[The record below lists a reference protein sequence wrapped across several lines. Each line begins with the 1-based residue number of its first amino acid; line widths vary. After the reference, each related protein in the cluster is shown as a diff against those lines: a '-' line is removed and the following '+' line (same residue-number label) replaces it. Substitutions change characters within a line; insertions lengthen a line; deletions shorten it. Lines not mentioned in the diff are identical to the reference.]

1 MIVLLLAL
9 FSPLAAASPLVVRFD
24 SAGAAP
30 AEPLLAILVV
40 GETRTE
46 IALRDD
52 GERPDFAKED
62 SRFAGGSDFS
72 GGKLTLILSAGG
84 VELGSAP
91 VEFTDPTAP
100 HDVDV
105 SMSAGE
111 LTVSVSAPPD
121 PSGAAPPAGSGEP
134 APVGSPGGPPVAGGG
149 GGGFVGAGGEASP
162 QPVTFPTGDSGDGL
176 LFIGVGVGL
185 LALLGAGWLWR
196 RWRAAPTS
204 RSAEVQVVPEPGLL
218 APSFPSLS
226 DGLAAWV
233 APGEARGIL
242 EPLLRHLADRHRVLV
257 AAAADVELRPV
268 AGGPVYRILGVRPS
282 LVGDVAESLGRE
294 PGPPL
299 CVLLVLD
306 EAVEDA
312 LRDYRD
318 LLPQDVGG
326 LVLLGKAVNSGLPTV
341 VVGVVSEGWSLQHGA
356 TTITVA
362 TSARGLDVV

>member
-1 MIVLLLAL
+1 MLAL
-9 FSPLAAASPLVVRFD
+9 FCSLAAASPLVVRFD

-30 AEPLLAILVV
+30 AEPLLAILVD

-46 IALRDD
+46 VALRDD

-62 SRFAGGSDFS
+62 SRFAGVSDFS
-72 GGKLTLILSAGG
+72 GATLTLVLSAGG
-84 VELGSAP
+84 IELGTAP
-91 VEFTDPTAP
+91 VEFADPTSP
-100 HDVDV
+100 HDVDLAISGGV
-105 SMSAGE
+105 
-111 LTVSVSAPPD
+111 LTASVSAPPD
-121 PSGAAPPAGSGEP
+121 PNGAAPPDGSGAP
-134 APVGSPGGPPVAGGG
+134 ASGGG
-149 GGGFVGAGGEASP
+149 AGAPPMGSGGAGFGGASGERPSE
-162 QPVTFPTGDSGDGL
+162 PVSFPSGDSGDGL

-185 LALLGAGWLWR
+185 LALLGAGWVWR

-204 RSAEVQVVPEPGLL
+204 RSAEVQIVPEPGLL

-233 APGEARGIL
+233 APGEARSIL

-257 AAAADVELRPV
+257 AAKADIDIRPV
-268 AGGPVYRILGVRPS
+268 AGGPVYRISAVRPS

-306 EAVEDA
+306 EADADA

-326 LVLLGKAVNSGLPTV
+326 LVLLGKEVESGLPTV
-341 VVGVVSEGWSLQHGA
+341 VVAVAAEGWSLGHGP

-362 TSARGLDVV
+362 ASRRGLDVV